1 MNIFQCGGH
10 CLALRHSPTAGWDC
24 DSFEFN
30 KQDGTC
36 RLGTFD
42 GDVGQGV
49 EGEEDGEEDWERG
62 GTR

>member
-49 EGEEDGEEDWERG
+49 TIYRWIKSQSK
-62 GTR
+62 TATFN